1 MCGIVAFLTVPGGNV
16 VPRLLAGLDRLEY
29 RGYDSAGLAVV
40 TSEGALAARRT
51 VGKVARLREEIA
63 RDPVHGAVGIAHTR
77 WATHGRPSVPNAH
90 PHLGGDTL
98 ALVHNGIIE
107 NQALLRAELESA
119 GYVFRSETDSEV
131 IAHLIHRARRQGASL
146 PEAVAEAR
154 SRLEGTYAIA
164 VIDRDEPATVVAAR
178 EGSPLVV
185 GFPDPDGELLGAL
198 ASDPAALAGFASRV
212 LYLEDGDIAVV
223 RGANIDIVDRKG
235 NATERAVYDNPCH
248 PGALDRGGF
257 RHYML
262 KEIHE
267 QPLAVGRTLESRLV
281 RGHVPDEIF
290 GPQAAGVLSATRS
303 VHLVACGTSYHA
315 SLLGRRVLGRLAGVE
330 TLAEVASEYRYQPP
344 PVRPGSLIVAV
355 SQSGE
360 TADTLAAVRQARTL
374 GYESILGICNVAG
387 SSLLR
392 ETPLAFLTQA
402 GPEIGVASTKAFST
416 QTVGLYLLA
425 LALARHR
432 AASSQSLAEE
442 TQALHQL
449 PDALRTVLGLDHAVK
464 AVAEEIAEDAH
475 ALYIGRGNHYPVA
488 LEGALKL
495 KEISYIH
502 AEAYPA
508 GELKHGPLAL
518 VDHCMPVV
526 ALAPRDELFEKML
539 SNLAEISARGGRL
552 YIFTDAVDLPSFP
565 GARVVLVPGP
575 WSPLVSPLVYTVA
588 LQLLAYH
595 AAVAKGTD
603 VDQPRNLAKSVT
615 VE

>member
-1 MCGIVAFLTVPGGNV
+1 MCGIVAFLTAPGGNV

-40 TSEGALAARRT
+40 TSEGILAARRT
-51 VGKVARLREEIA
+51 VGKVACLREDIA
-63 RDPVHGAVGIAHTR
+63 RDPVHGPVGIAHTR

-90 PHLGGDTL
+90 PHLSGDTL

-107 NQALLRAELESA
+107 NQVLLRAELESA

-131 IAHLIHRARRQGASL
+131 IVHLIHRARRQGASL

-164 VIDRDEPATVVAAR
+164 VIDRDEPATIVAAR

-212 LYLEDGDIAVV
+212 LYLEDGDIAAV
-223 RGANIDIVDRKG
+223 RGGNVDVVDRKEKPT
-235 NATERAVYDNPCH
+235 ARAVYDNPCH
-248 PGALDRGGF
+248 PGAFDRGGF

-267 QPLAVGRTLESRLV
+267 QPVAVERTLESRLV

-290 GPQAAGVLSATRS
+290 GPQAAEVLSATRS

-344 PVRPGSLIVAV
+344 PVGPGSLIVAV

-374 GYESILGICNVAG
+374 GYESLLGICNVAG

-432 AASSQSLAEE
+432 TASSQSLAEG

-449 PDALRTVLGLDHAVK
+449 PDALRTALDLEPSVK
-464 AVAEEIAEDAH
+464 GVAEEIAEDAH
-475 ALYIGRGNHYPVA
+475 VLYIGRGNHYPVA

-518 VDHCMPVV
+518 VDHRMPVV
-526 ALAPRDELFEKML
+526 ALVPRDELFEKMT

-565 GARVVLVPGP
+565 GARIVPVPGP
-575 WSPLVSPLVYTVA
+575 WPPLVSPLVYTVV

-595 AAVAKGTD
+595 TAVAKGTD